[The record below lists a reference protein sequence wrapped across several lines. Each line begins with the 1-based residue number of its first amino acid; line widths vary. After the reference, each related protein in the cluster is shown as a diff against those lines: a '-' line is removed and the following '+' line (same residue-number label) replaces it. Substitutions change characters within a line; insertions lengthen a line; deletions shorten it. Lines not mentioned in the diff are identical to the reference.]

1 MEGNIS
7 KKNLEKADIANA
19 FKKKDVKRIRNIIA
33 KYKNKTMGPTTSIL
47 YRSKSI
53 DDT

>member
-1 MEGNIS
+1 MEGNNS
-7 KKNLEKADIANA
+7 KKNVEKTDIANA
-19 FKKKDVKRIRNIIA
+19 FIKKDVQKIRNIIA
-33 KYKNKTMGPTTSIL
+33 KYKNKTMGPTASIL